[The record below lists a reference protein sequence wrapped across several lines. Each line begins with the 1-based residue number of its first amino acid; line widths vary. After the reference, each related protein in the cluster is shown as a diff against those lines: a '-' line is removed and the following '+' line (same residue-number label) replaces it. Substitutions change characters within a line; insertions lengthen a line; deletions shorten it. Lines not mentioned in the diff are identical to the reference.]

1 MTREEKKALQEQLD
15 KDFLEKKVLYT
26 EQCFDQNNPAYHKME
41 SILDRA
47 SERPLTKEVGY
58 ELHHRI
64 PRSFFKKINIAVVD
78 NNNLYKLTY
87 MEHFLVHY
95 YAYICATSFMK
106 PAMSLALLEMKK
118 MCTKVDGFLEED
130 AIFMANLFN
139 NIKWEIFGNKSKDHK
154 KYTLKYFEKQL
165 KDTSINLKSIYRSV
179 SNTDIVIKGFCE
191 KCGKS
196 FLKEVKINEIDDF
209 LKEMKEHVCEK

>member
-1 MTREEKKALQEQLD
+1 MTREEKKKLQEQAD
-15 KDFLEKKVLYT
+15 KDFLDKKVLYT
-26 EQCFDQNNPAYHKME
+26 EQCFDIANPAYNKME
-41 SILDRA
+41 TILQRA

-130 AIFMANLFN
+130 AIFMSNLFN
-139 NIKWEIFGNKSKDHK
+139 NIKWEIFGNKNKDCK

-165 KDTSINLKSIYRSV
+165 KDSPIQIKSLYRST
-179 SNTDIVIKGFCE
+179 SNTDIVIKGVCTE
-191 KCGKS
+191 CGEN
-196 FLKEVKINEIDDF
+196 FLKEVKNEELDNF
-209 LKEMKEHVCEK
+209 LKEMKDHVCKK